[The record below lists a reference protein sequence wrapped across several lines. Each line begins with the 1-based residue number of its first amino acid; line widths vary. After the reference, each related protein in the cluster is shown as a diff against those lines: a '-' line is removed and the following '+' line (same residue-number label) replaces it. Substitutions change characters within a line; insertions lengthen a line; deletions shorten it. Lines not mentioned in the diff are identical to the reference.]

1 MGCLSES
8 NTANG
13 VLKVSGA
20 ATLGSGGTLLVSL
33 LGGFNPAIGTSFTIL
48 DYGSESGT
56 FQIADPTFNNG
67 TERWV
72 ITSYDG
78 GGGDDIVLTAEK
90 NMTPTPEPPSALL
103 LATGIALA
111 GIFTKYRNAA
121 KRILHEVPEC
131 SEENSDSRTV
141 VGKVPFTREVKLL
154 FPRRRHLY
162 VNRPAIGPRRLRPRT
177 WSVKVMTSLV
187 SLLPLAA
194 NTVAAQQ
201 SSTALQKAS
210 VLFLVWDKAAC
221 ILHWL

>member
-1 MGCLSES
+1 
-8 NTANG
+8 
-13 VLKVSGA
+13 
-20 ATLGSGGTLLVSL
+20 
-33 LGGFNPAIGTSFTIL
+33 
-48 DYGSESGT
+48 
-56 FQIADPTFNNG
+56 
-67 TERWV
+67 
-72 ITSYDG
+72 
-78 GGGDDIVLTAEK
+78 
-90 NMTPTPEPPSALL
+90 
-103 LATGIALA
+103 
-111 GIFTKYRNAA
+111 
-121 KRILHEVPEC
+121 
-131 SEENSDSRTV
+131 
-141 VGKVPFTREVKLL
+141 VPFTREVKLL

>member
-121 KRILHEVPEC
+121 KRI
-131 SEENSDSRTV
+131 RTA
-141 VGKVPFTREVKLL
+141 GR
-154 FPRRRHLY
+154 
-162 VNRPAIGPRRLRPRT
+162 
-177 WSVKVMTSLV
+177 
-187 SLLPLAA
+187 
-194 NTVAAQQ
+194 
-201 SSTALQKAS
+201 
-210 VLFLVWDKAAC
+210 
-221 ILHWL
+221 